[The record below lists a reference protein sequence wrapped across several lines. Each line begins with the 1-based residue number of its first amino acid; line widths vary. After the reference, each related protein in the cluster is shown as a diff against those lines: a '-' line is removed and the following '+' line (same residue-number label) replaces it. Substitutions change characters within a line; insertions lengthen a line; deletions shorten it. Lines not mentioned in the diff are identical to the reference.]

1 MSTRR
6 GERGQ
11 TSLEYLGAILVV
23 AALAL
28 LITQAALGWG
38 RQIVCTVSREIA
50 TLSGSDGGGCGGSSS
65 RSTASRRPGAGDLR
79 ARRASPGARSP
90 GRVPPGGRSRGTTP
104 APGRRAGLRS
114 AGARPRSAA
123 RAAGVT
129 NPPRAQ
135 QAKKKLSQLERR
147 EQYLYKYFVGKGLKP
162 YQAAAL
168 VGNLEWESGGKLDPH
183 AKQFGGGPGRGI
195 AQWDVNDDRWQGVL
209 ALAKKM
215 KLSPYTLRVQAA
227 FVWKELK
234 GPGPYAAALRALRK
248 TKNVTDASDII
259 EMKYEVAG
267 VPALPQRRRLS
278 KKILREFGP

>member
-1 MSTRR
+1 
-6 GERGQ
+6 
-11 TSLEYLGAILVV
+11 
-23 AALAL
+23 
-28 LITQAALGWG
+28 
-38 RQIVCTVSREIA
+38 
-50 TLSGSDGGGCGGSSS
+50 
-65 RSTASRRPGAGDLR
+65 
-79 ARRASPGARSP
+79 
-90 GRVPPGGRSRGTTP
+90 VPPGGRSRGTTP

-168 VGNLEWESGGKLDPH
+168 AGNLEYESGGKLNPRQ
-183 AKQFGGGPGRGI
+183 KQIGGGPGRGI
-195 AQWDVNDDRWQGVL
+195 AQWSVDGRWQGVL

-215 KLSPYTLRVQAA
+215 KLSPYTLKVQAA
-227 FVWKELK
+227 FVWQELK
-234 GPGPYAAALRALRK
+234 GPYAPALRALRK
-248 TKNVTDASDII
+248 AKNVTAASDIV

-267 VPALPQRRRLS
+267 VPALAERRRAA
-278 KKILREFGP
+278 KKILGKFGP